1 MLAHQKMTIVEAY
14 LKQLKRA
21 RKIVITRLDMG
32 PKRNGTGNVIIFVL
46 PKKHH
51 LYPPFKPTQGFR
63 GFRYYHTIY
72 VQLSVPSKVLWQL
85 DQLSIIDSI
94 SWKASFSNIRG
105 ACMIY
110 RIQVWQICFFV
121 TLNIFEY
128 IIFELPNHSLLRGSA
143 WSLLGKCCCCTLEKY

>member
-1 MLAHQKMTIVEAY
+1 MLAHLKMTIVEAY

-72 VQLSVPSKVLWQL
+72 LQLSVPSKVLWQL

-94 SWKASFSNIRG
+94 SWKTFILVSNIHG

-110 RIQVWQICFFV
+110 RIQV
-121 TLNIFEY
+121 
-128 IIFELPNHSLLRGSA
+128 
-143 WSLLGKCCCCTLEKY
+143 